1 MYKMGYYMFSFLL
14 GATFLLA
21 SHGCI
26 GNDSCTC
33 NVQLDSCACHL
44 TEADTTLTVE
54 VKEKY
59 VKFPLGSDRITL
71 HYVINNR
78 TVSYYEIPDY
88 VAVEHFE
95 NGKWMPLRSKTG
107 DKEML
112 VLKEGGLVKNVKPY
126 EENKV
131 DSFFLMPNR
140 FFFEPGKYRAKIT
153 FEHERV
159 YTESDDL
166 FSFLGRS
173 GKKVVCTSE
182 FMIADTIPEED
193 HESMQQPDCY
203 CPKRLQAIENWRV
216 GKDSVI
222 TVKNEQPEL
231 KLPITSKMVYNLF
244 IENHTANIYLHR
256 PFQDFCIERLVG
268 KSWEPLPLK
277 GSAPPKSGSEEDLLD
292 NKVFWNSLME
302 RGVFFYPG
310 EKVLYYQP
318 MGHAFTTKYS
328 LFDHQYSK
336 GRYRFSITFWKVRK
350 KPDSPRDLWFEKTGE
365 KETHYAE
372 FEIVE

>member
-1 MYKMGYYMFSFLL
+1 MNNCLFSFLL
-14 GATFLLA
+14 FGSFFLFA
-21 SHGCI
+21 HQGCTAN
-26 GNDSCTC
+26 GYCPCTAQQDSCTC
-33 NVQLDSCACHL
+33 CL

-59 VKFPLGSDRITL
+59 VKFPLESDRITL
-71 HYVINNR
+71 HYVIKNR
-78 TVSYYEIPDY
+78 TGGFYEIPEY

-95 NGKWMPLRSKTG
+95 NGKWMPLRSKTA
-107 DKEML
+107 DKEKL
-112 VLKEGGLVKNVKPY
+112 VLREGRFIKDVRPY

-131 DSFFLMPNR
+131 DSFYLMPNR
-140 FFFEPGKYRAKIT
+140 FVFEPGKYRAKIT
-153 FEHERV
+153 FEHKKV
-159 YTESDDL
+159 FTESDNL

-193 HESMQQPDCY
+193 NESMQQAECY
-203 CPKRLQAIENWRV
+203 CPKRLQAIENWRT

-222 TVKNEQPEL
+222 TVRNEQPVL
-231 KLPITSKMVYNLF
+231 KLPITSKMGYELF

-268 KSWEPLPLK
+268 DSWEPLSLK
-277 GSAPPKSGSEEDLLD
+277 GTTPPKSGSKEDLLD
-292 NKVFWNSLME
+292 HMVYWKSLLE
-302 RGVFFYPG
+302 RGVFYFPG
-310 EKVLYYQP
+310 EKESYYQP
-318 MGHAFTTKYS
+318 IGYAFTTKYS

-336 GRYRFSITFWKVRK
+336 GKYRFSITFWKVRK

-372 FEIVE
+372 FELVE

>member
-1 MYKMGYYMFSFLL
+1 MFSFLL

-21 SHGCI
+21 PHGCI

-33 NVQLDSCACHL
+33 NVQLDSCVCHL

-153 FEHERV
+153 FEHKRV

-193 HESMQQPDCY
+193 HESMQQPDCH
-203 CPKRLQAIENWRV
+203 CPKRQQAIENWRT

-222 TVKNEQPEL
+222 TVRNEQPEL
-231 KLPITSKMVYNLF
+231 KLPITSKMVYNLY

-268 KSWEPLPLK
+268 MKEIKRVREENLLMWERISKAQESMLSNVPRYDFSKLYKFSLPVYEEILK
-277 GSAPPKSGSEEDLLD
+277 KAMSQDFESIEKIRE
-292 NKVFWNSLME
+292 SL
-302 RGVFFYPG
+302 R
-310 EKVLYYQP
+310 
-318 MGHAFTTKYS
+318 TTQEYADMYAS
-328 LFDHQYSK
+328 LSK
-336 GRYRFSITFWKVRK
+336 RIQEMAQNDDRQEMKISST
-350 KPDSPRDLWFEKTGE
+350 KPHG
-365 KETHYAE
+365 
-372 FEIVE
+372 I